1 MERYYSYLQR
11 KELSKLHTSPC
22 SRLVDTSRLLG

>member
-11 KELSKLHTSPC
+11 KELSKLHTSPLFKGWWTPAAC
-22 SRLVDTSRLLG
+22 